1 MAEKKFIIEVRTKG
15 FAKANRDMGKL
26 DTSSKSYEKTTDRMR
41 GKTAGFIRS
50 LGSLRNKILVY
61 SFAIGAATKVTS
73 TFVQA
78 ASKFQDV
85 KVRLVGLMGGV
96 LDAER
101 AFQKFN
107 TVAAKTPF
115 TLDDVVN
122 AGAQLKA
129 FGADAEAL
137 LGPVT
142 DLAAYMG
149 TTATEAANAF
159 GRAYAGGA
167 GEADIFRTKGVL
179 NIIRDFKGIE
189 DLTDLTLPQFRRA
202 MEETFTNPSTGIAG
216 STERLAKTFTGAMSN
231 MGDSMTRLAA
241 EIGDI
246 FLPALTA
253 SARKMGEMADSMR
266 EAIQFAREGRE
277 TINLFGDGLDVFA
290 AKLRGTKDIAE
301 LTRMMKEMEE
311 QMGVNKKDMAEMGD
325 IVSIQFIPPKAVDN
339 LKTFTLLLGDATINT
354 DDMQKGLTLIPG
366 QMKLWTGAVKDQTAT
381 QDIMN
386 VGSET
391 YIAKLK
397 LMIERIAELRA
408 EEIKRNDIL
417 SDTNMEDVLRQER
430 IDALIS
436 LRKMEADEIARNNA
450 LLEIAKDLKHD
461 TNLKAYNEL
470 QEMENAIIADKNEL
484 LDDQVARMENAAM
497 ARAGMLT
504 GTEDLVST
512 QQQQIIVANQV
523 AGSIN
528 AMSSAMRN
536 FSDEE
541 MTAIEKTQEMI
552 KIMGSLMMV
561 LGAGTPVGAVGS
573 IFTALGSIP
582 VGHTGG
588 LIKDNGIQRF
598 AQGGMVQG
606 QDNVPIMAQAGEFI
620 MRRDAVQNIG
630 VQNLAQMNKSGQG
643 GGVTVNIQG
652 NMIGNDEFIRD
663 SLLPQIAK
671 ASQQNLA

>member
-1 MAEKKFIIEVRTKG
+1 MADKKFIIEVRTKG

-26 DTSSKSYEKTTDRMR
+26 DTSSKSYSKTTDRMR
-41 GKTAGFIRS
+41 GKTTGWARS
-50 LGSLRNKILVY
+50 IGSLRNSILLY
-61 SFAIGAATKVTS
+61 TFALGAAAKTTS
-73 TFVQA
+73 VFVQS

-137 LGPVT
+137 LGPIT

-167 GEADIFRTKGVL
+167 GAADIFRDKGIL

-189 DLTDLTLPQFRRA
+189 DLTNLTLPQFRRA
-202 MEETFTNPSTGIAG
+202 MEETFTDPSTGIAG

-253 SARKMGEMADSMR
+253 SAIEMGAMADSMR
-266 EAIQFAREGRE
+266 EWIQFAREGRE
-277 TINLFGDGLDVFA
+277 TINLFGDGLDVFG
-290 AKLRGTKDIAE
+290 AKLRGIKDIDE
-301 LTRMMKEMEE
+301 LTRMMKKMEE

-325 IVSIQFIPPKAVDN
+325 IVSIAFIPDKPEALN
-339 LKTFTLLLGDATINT
+339 KTFQILEDGTHNLGN
-354 DDMQKGLTLIPG
+354 MKKGYTLIQGPM
-366 QMKLWTGAVKDQTAT
+366 QDFTDSVKDQTAT
-381 QDIMN
+381 QDTMN

-391 YIAKLK
+391 YVAKLK
-397 LMIERIAELRA
+397 LMKQRIAELRA

-417 SDTNMEDVLRQER
+417 SDINMEEVLRQER
-430 IDALIS
+430 IDALIVFQ
-436 LRKMEADEIARNNA
+436 KMEADQLAKNNA
-450 LLEIAKDLKHD
+450 LLLIAKDLKHN
-461 TNLKAYNEL
+461 TNLKAFNEL
-470 QEMENAIIADKNEL
+470 QEMENAIIADNNQL
-484 LDDQVARMENAAM
+484 MDDKIARMENAA
-497 ARAGMLT
+497 RASAGLMDNT
-504 GTEDLVST
+504 SKMVEV
-512 QQQQIIVANQV
+512 QKQQITVANQLAGTINIV
-523 AGSIN
+523 AG
-528 AMSSAMRN
+528 AMRN
-536 FSDEE
+536 LGDEE
-541 MTAIEKTQEMI
+541 MNTMQKTQEMI

-561 LGAGTPVGAVGS
+561 LGAGTPVGAVGG
-573 IFTALGSIP
+573 IFTAIGSIP
-582 VGHTGG
+582 IGHTGG
-588 LIKDNGIQRF
+588 LVKDNGIQRF

-630 VQNLAQMNKSGQG
+630 VQNLAQMNKTGQ

-652 NMIGNDEFIRD
+652 NMIGNDEFVRD
-663 SLLPQIAK
+663 NLLPQIAK
-671 ASQQNLA
+671 AARQNLA

>member
-1 MAEKKFIIEVRTKG
+1 MADKKFIIEVRTKG

-26 DTSSKSYEKTTDRMR
+26 DTSSKSYEKTTGRMR
-41 GKTAGFIRS
+41 GKTQGFMRS
-50 LGSLRNKILVY
+50 IGSLRNSILLY
-61 SFAIGAATKVTS
+61 TFALGAAAKTTS
-73 TFVQA
+73 VFVQS

-107 TVAAKTPF
+107 AVAAKTPF

-137 LGPVT
+137 LGPIT

-189 DLTDLTLPQFRRA
+189 DLTNLTLPQFRRA
-202 MEETFTNPSTGIAG
+202 MEETFTDPSTGIAG

-253 SARKMGEMADSMR
+253 SAIEMGAMADSMR
-266 EAIQFAREGRE
+266 EWIQFAREGRE
-277 TINLFGDGLDVFA
+277 TINLFGDGLDVFG
-290 AKLRGTKDIAE
+290 AKLRGMKDIDE

-325 IVSIQFIPPKAVDN
+325 IASIKFIPPKAKEEF
-339 LKTFTLLLGDATINT
+339 KTFKIMT
-354 DDMQKGLTLIPG
+354 DDNAVSLDNMENGFTLIQGPM
-366 QMKLWTGAVKDQTAT
+366 QDFTDAINDQTVI
-381 QDIMN
+381 QDTMN

-391 YIAKLK
+391 YIAKLELIK
-397 LMIERIAELRA
+397 QRIAELV
-408 EEIKRNDIL
+408 EERKKL
-417 SDTNMEDVLRQER
+417 LDTFDKEAHAEDVRQAR
-430 IDALIS
+430 IAVGL
-436 LRKMEADEIARNNA
+436 
-450 LLEIAKDLKHD
+450 
-461 TNLKAYNEL
+461 EL
-470 QEMENAIIADKNEL
+470 QEMENAIIADNNQL
-484 LDDQVARMENAAM
+484 MDDKIARMELAAM
-497 ARAGMLT
+497 KMAGMT
-504 GTEDLVST
+504 IETTDA
-512 QQQQIIVANQV
+512 QKQQIIVANQLAGTINIV
-523 AGSIN
+523 AG
-528 AMSSAMRN
+528 AMRN
-536 FSDEE
+536 LSNEE
-541 MTAIEKTQEMI
+541 MNTMQKTQEMI

-573 IFTALGSIP
+573 VFTAIGSIP

-588 LIKDNGIQRF
+588 LVKNDGIQRF

-620 MRRDAVQNIG
+620 MRREAVQNIG
-630 VQNLAQMNKSGQG
+630 VQNLAQMNKTGQ

-652 NMIGNDEFIRD
+652 NMIGNDEFVRD
-663 SLLPQIAK
+663 NLLPQIAK
-671 ASQQNLA
+671 AARQNLA

>member
-1 MAEKKFIIEVRTKG
+1 MADKKFIIEVRTKG

-26 DTSSKSYEKTTDRMR
+26 DTSSKSYEKTTGRMR
-41 GKTAGFIRS
+41 GKTQGFMRS
-50 LGSLRNKILVY
+50 IGSLRNSILLY
-61 SFAIGAATKVTS
+61 TFALGAAAKTTS
-73 TFVQA
+73 VFVQS

-107 TVAAKTPF
+107 AVAAKTPF

-137 LGPVT
+137 LGPIT

-189 DLTDLTLPQFRRA
+189 DLTNLTLPQFRRA
-202 MEETFTNPSTGIAG
+202 MEETFTDPSTGIAG

-253 SARKMGEMADSMR
+253 SAIEMGAMADSMR
-266 EAIQFAREGRE
+266 EWIQFAREGRE
-277 TINLFGDGLDVFA
+277 TINLFGDGLDVFG
-290 AKLRGTKDIAE
+290 AKLRGMKDIDE

-325 IVSIQFIPPKAVDN
+325 IASIKFIPPKAVDN
-339 LKTFTLLLGDATINT
+339 LRTFTLLLGDEEINL
-354 DDMQKGLTLIPG
+354 DNIQKGLTLIPG
-366 QMKLWTGAVKDQTAT
+366 QMKDWTGATEAHVAT
-381 QDIMN
+381 QDTMN

-391 YIAKLK
+391 YIAKLE
-397 LMIERIAELRA
+397 LMKQRIAELRA

-417 SDTNMEDVLRQER
+417 SDINMEEVLRQER
-430 IDALIS
+430 IDALII
-436 LRKMEADEIARNNA
+436 LEKMEADEIARANQ
-450 LLEIAKDLKHD
+450 L
-461 TNLKAYNEL
+461 
-470 QEMENAIIADKNEL
+470 M
-484 LDDQVARMENAAM
+484 DDQIARMENAAT
-497 ARAGMLT
+497 ASAGMRD
-504 GTEDLVST
+504 GMKA
-512 QQQQIIVANQV
+512 QINV
-523 AGSIN
+523 AG
-528 AMSSAMRN
+528 ALSSALQTAFDPDLGDGEAFKGFVLQLMSAMQGVILA
-536 FSDEE
+536 SDAMNKALTFAFVPGLGQTAAIAALIGLEVAKASVRSIKFAE
-541 MTAIEKTQEMI
+541 TGFEGVVNKPTMFMTGEGNKAEHVSI
-552 KIMGSLMMV
+552 
-561 LGAGTPVGAVGS
+561 TPLQSPNISGPQSGG
-573 IFTALGSIP
+573 INITIN
-582 VGHTGG
+582 GG
-588 LIKDNGIQRF
+588 LIDDSYVRNELIP
-598 AQGGMVQG
+598 A
-606 QDNVPIMAQAGEFI
+606 
-620 MRRDAVQNIG
+620 
-630 VQNLAQMNKSGQG
+630 LNKA
-643 GGVTVNIQG
+643 T
-652 NMIGNDEFIRD
+652 
-663 SLLPQIAK
+663 SLGTRLHA
-671 ASQQNLA
+671 